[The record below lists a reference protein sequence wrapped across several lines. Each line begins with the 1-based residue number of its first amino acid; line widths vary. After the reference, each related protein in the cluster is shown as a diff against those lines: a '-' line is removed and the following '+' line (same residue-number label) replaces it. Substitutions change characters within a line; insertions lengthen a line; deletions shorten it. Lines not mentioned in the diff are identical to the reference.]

1 MKLQVTYK
9 SFFIYCEIGNK
20 SFFTEFSDGI
30 NIIHG
35 KNTSGKST
43 IIQAIHYTFGIN
55 DEKHK
60 LTEILTEGVIFRLD
74 FVLKANKTE
83 NVSIIRDN
91 DFIYIKRE
99 NQPLMKFSGI
109 SGNTSNEH
117 IKLKHYLGELFD
129 FNLHLESSGEYKLG
143 SLEAMFLPYYVA
155 QDYGWVL
162 ALKSFRGLDF
172 FRNFK
177 YDYYDYYLGIINEY
191 DRLEKQKLEKDKK
204 DLENQIKF
212 LYNVEKQNDELNLS
226 KLKDESFISKS
237 FEYLDTYK
245 KNKEELIQKEKE
257 YLLKCNEK
265 TYLEERLKILKK
277 VKNSLKQQN
286 PIKDNCPTCN
296 QNLNGSL
303 ENSYEYFQDV
313 NNTVDEIMNL
323 NNKIKGYKDEKGNS
337 RTGLQSEINS
347 LTESIAE
354 LKTTVSNDYE
364 ILLKYKIDEL
374 TFGTWLNNK
383 TNVKLS
389 ENISIQTGEAT
400 SKLQGTIEKLKKFK
414 TEDEIKKER
423 NNRDFQFKKYFTDFL
438 SKLEVKEFEENK
450 YTLLYW
456 MGIFP
461 KQGVELLKT
470 MLAYYFAFNKV
481 IKETE
486 YVHRFPFMLDA
497 IFKEDIDE
505 DNRKLILKFIYKNRP
520 KNEQI
525 IFSFSQ
531 SKDNPKPA
539 QEYNNELINNEAK
552 LILTDLTNER
562 SILKPINDDQKDYLE
577 ETMNLIE

>member
-1 MKLQVTYK
+1 MKSKVTYK
-9 SFFIYCEIGNK
+9 NFFIYCVKEDK

-30 NIIHG
+30 NIIYG

-60 LTEILTEGVIFRLD
+60 LTEILTEGVVFRLD
-74 FVLKANKTE
+74 FVLNANETE
-83 NVSIIRDN
+83 KVSIIRDN

-99 NQPLMKFSGI
+99 NKPLLKFSGI
-109 SGNTSNEH
+109 SGNSSNEH
-117 IKLKHYLGELFD
+117 IKLKNYLAELFG
-129 FNLHLESSGEYKLG
+129 FNLHLESAGEYKLA

-172 FRNFK
+172 IKNFK

-191 DRLEKQKLEKDKK
+191 DRLAKQKLEKEKR
-204 DLENQIKF
+204 DLDNQIKF
-212 LYNVEKQNDELNLS
+212 LTNVEKQNDELNLS
-226 KLKDESFISKS
+226 KLKDESFVSKS
-237 FEYLDTYK
+237 IEYLDTYK

-265 TYLEERLKILKK
+265 TFIEERLKILKK
-277 VKNSLKQQN
+277 VKTSLKQQN
-286 PIKDNCPTCN
+286 PIKDRCPTCK
-296 QNLNGSL
+296 QNLNASL

-313 NNTVDEIMNL
+313 NNTDDEIRNL
-323 NNKIKGYKDEKGNS
+323 TNKIKGYKDEKGNS
-337 RTGLQSEINS
+337 RTGLQSDLNS
-347 LTESIAE
+347 LNERITE
-354 LKTTVSNDYE
+354 LKSIVSNDYE

-374 TFGTWLNNK
+374 SFGTWLNNK

-389 ENISIQTGEAT
+389 ENISLQIGKASSQ
-400 SKLQGTIEKLKKFK
+400 LQGKIDDLKKYK
-414 TEDEIKKER
+414 TEDDIKKER
-423 NNRDFQFKKYFTDFL
+423 NKRDFQFQKYFLFCL
-438 SKLEVKEFEENK
+438 SELKVKGFDDNQ

-486 YVHRFPFMLDA
+486 YVHVFPFMLDA

-505 DNRKLILKFIYKNRP
+505 DNRKLILEFIYKNRP

-525 IFSFSQ
+525 IFSFAESDKNTKTATQ
-531 SKDNPKPA
+531 
-539 QEYNNELINNEAK
+539 YNNDLMNNEAK

-562 SILKPINDDQKDYLE
+562 FILKPVNNGQKEYLDDTKR
-577 ETMNLIE
+577 LIE